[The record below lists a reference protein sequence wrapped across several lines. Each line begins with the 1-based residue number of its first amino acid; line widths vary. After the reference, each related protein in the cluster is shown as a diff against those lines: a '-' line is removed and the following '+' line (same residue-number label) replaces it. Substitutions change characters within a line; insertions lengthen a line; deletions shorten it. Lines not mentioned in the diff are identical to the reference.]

1 VRVLIDTHVFLWWD
15 RQLRRLS
22 RPLRA
27 AIEDETNEI
36 VVSAATV
43 WEIAIK
49 RATGK
54 LRFDRPIVTA
64 VRALGFEILPV
75 AGAHAEHAGGL
86 PPHHDDPF
94 DRLIVAQAYLEGM
107 VLGTQ
112 DRRMLPYGVAT
123 LGLN

>member
-86 PPHHDDPF
+86 PPHHNDPF

>member
-1 VRVLIDTHVFLWWD
+1 VRVLIDTHIFLWWD
-15 RQLRRLS
+15 RELRRLS
-22 RPLRA
+22 RGLRA

-36 VVSAATV
+36 VVSAATI

-49 RATGK
+49 RAIGK
-54 LRFDRPIVTA
+54 LRFDRPIAGSVL
-64 VRALGFEILPV
+64 ALGFEILPV

-86 PPHHDDPF
+86 PLHHSDPF
-94 DRLIVAQAYLEGM
+94 DRLIIAQAYLEGM
-107 VLGTQ
+107 ILGTQ